1 MNYYISKTVKGSF
14 EEVESK
20 VKESLKENGFGVITE
35 INMQDK
41 LKEKLG
47 VDYKKYHILGA
58 CNPGF
63 AYEAIQQEEH
73 LGVLLPCN
81 VVVID
86 KGEGKTEIA
95 AIDAL
100 TMMKGIGN
108 PNIEEIASKV
118 NEQLIK
124 AIQAI

>member
-1 MNYYISKTVKGSF
+1 MQYYFNKIVQGNF
-14 EEVESK
+14 DEVEK
-20 VKESLKENGFGVITE
+20 AVIDRLKENGFGVITE
-35 INMQDK
+35 IKMQDK

-47 VDYKKYHILGA
+47 VDFRKYHILGA
-58 CNPGF
+58 CNPSF

-86 KGEGKTEIA
+86 KGNNEVEVA

-100 TMMKGIGN
+100 TMMKGIEN
-108 PNIEEIASKV
+108 PKLEEIAAKV
-118 NEQLIK
+118 NENLSK
-124 AIQAI
+124 AVDRV